1 MCAPVQWAACWARA
15 RPVAGEGERSEGPG
29 WQLLPGGRRNP
40 SSRPSPA
47 PALRS
52 SWPPRPRLWRES
64 LQQRPRLKKKK
75 KKGVGGSTQEGRA
88 AQGREG
94 GDLGL
99 PAPPASRTSWC
110 ASRDDNGAGWPSPVP
125 SCPGDGTGDRAL
137 LASPALARGLPV
149 LGPHGGRPGWWRAL
163 ATSLLLLLGI
173 CLNKIMTPP
182 GTPPQLW
189 ECPPQAQKQTV

>member
-75 KKGVGGSTQEGRA
+75 KKKRCRGVNPRGEGCS
-88 AQGREG
+88 REG
-94 GDLGL
+94 TWAFQLL
-99 PAPPASRTSWC
+99 QLLEPA
-110 ASRDDNGAGWPSPVP
+110 GAPLEMTTEP
-125 SCPGDGTGDRAL
+125 
-137 LASPALARGLPV
+137 
-149 LGPHGGRPGWWRAL
+149 GGRPP
-163 ATSLLLLLGI
+163 S
-173 CLNKIMTPP
+173 PP
-182 GTPPQLW
+182 VQETAPETERCWPPQPWPEASLCSAPTEEGQGGGGRW
-189 ECPPQAQKQTV
+189 QLHSSFCLVFV